1 MATSIELSEE
11 TCIDLLK
18 RYIDIGYTKTGSLS
32 IKDGGVL
39 HRYFRVL
46 KKQEKDDSLD
56 QEKIYKVVFRS
67 LELFN
72 TQKGYTLDD
81 AAVIDKVITYI
92 QEEVFSKTEKIR
104 EF

>member
-32 IKDGGVL
+32 IKDGSVI

-46 KKQEKDDSLD
+46 KKQEKDESLEH
-56 QEKIYKVVFRS
+56 EKIYKVIFRT
-67 LELFN
+67 LDLFN

-92 QEEVFSKTEKIR
+92 HEEVLSKTEKIR
-104 EF
+104 EI